1 LTHYYWSSLPS
12 RQALHTAT
20 MPSSRASKPIIIPA
34 TQKPSHNLHHS
45 NLSPSTPPSPKQVR
59 FAHPST
65 ELASRPLTPQEAWSL
80 YHFETHARACH
91 SCDGRSLCAT
101 GYDLSQ
107 DVRVHVWKHD
117 KQLCSTRPDSEGR
130 WVRVEIPHG
139 YGWTKAMLGIE
150 RTRSTEKSKPKKS
163 TTKSAPVVSYEPEPR
178 SARKTAE
185 PPRSSSR
192 DHNNVY
198 VEPARTPKDGEKRSR
213 HRPERYEVVEVA
225 PKYEPGGPVRLPE
238 RAKRGSLYESDMRRP
253 RREYRIEERAP
264 ERGQDRER
272 VERESEKDREERHE
286 RRRRERER
294 EWRDGGR

>member
-1 LTHYYWSSLPS
+1 
-12 RQALHTAT
+12 
-20 MPSSRASKPIIIPA
+20 MPSSRSKPIIIPA
-34 TQKPSHNLHHS
+34 APKSSHNLHHHS

-91 SCDGRSLCAT
+91 SCDGRSLCPA
-101 GYDLSQ
+101 GYGLSQ
-107 DVRVHVWKHD
+107 DVRVHVWKHE

-139 YGWTKAMLGIE
+139 YGWTKAMLGVE
-150 RTRSTEKSKPKKS
+150 RTRSSDKLKPKKS
-163 TTKSAPVVSYEPEPR
+163 TTKSSPVVSYDPEPR
-178 SARKTAE
+178 PARKVAE
-185 PPRSSSR
+185 PHSSSR
-192 DHNNVY
+192 DNTNNNVY

-225 PKYEPGGPVRLPE
+225 PKYEQGGPVRLPE

-264 ERGQDRER
+264 ERGQDREQR
-272 VERESEKDREERHE
+272 VERERESEKDREERHE

-294 EWRDGGR
+294 EWRERDGGR

>member
-1 LTHYYWSSLPS
+1 MPS
-12 RQALHTAT
+12 RT
-20 MPSSRASKPIIIPA
+20 KPIIIPVA
-34 TQKPSHNLHHS
+34 PKSSHSLHHS

-91 SCDGRSLCAT
+91 SCDGRSLCHV

-139 YGWTKAMLGIE
+139 YGWTKAMLGME
-150 RTRSTEKSKPKKS
+150 RTRSSDKSKPKKS
-163 TTKSAPVVSYEPEPR
+163 TTKSSPVVSYDPEPR
-178 SARKTAE
+178 SSRKAAE
-185 PPRSSSR
+185 PRSASR
-192 DHNNVY
+192 DNNNNNAY

-213 HRPERYEVVEVA
+213 HRSERYEVVEVA
-225 PKYEPGGPVRLPE
+225 PKYEQGGPVRLPE
-238 RAKRGSLYESDMRRP
+238 RQKRGSLYESDMRRP
-253 RREYRIEERAP
+253 RREYRIEERVP
-264 ERGQDRER
+264 DRGER
-272 VERESEKDREERHE
+272 ERESEKDREERHE

-294 EWRDGGR
+294 EWRDEGR

>member
-1 LTHYYWSSLPS
+1 MPAS
-12 RQALHTAT
+12 R
-20 MPSSRASKPIIIPA
+20 SSKPIIIPA
-34 TQKPSHNLHHS
+34 TSKPSHNLHNS

-80 YHFETHARACH
+80 YHFETHARACR
-91 SCDGRSLCAT
+91 SCDSRALCDE
-101 GYDLSQ
+101 GYSLSQ

-139 YGWTKAMLGIE
+139 YGCTKAMLGVE
-150 RTRSTEKSKPKKS
+150 RKRSDKSKKS
-163 TTKSAPVVSYEPEPR
+163 ATKSAPVVSYDSEPRPARKTEPR
-178 SARKTAE
+178 ST
-185 PPRSSSR
+185 SR
-192 DHNNVY
+192 DNKNAY
-198 VEPARTPKDGEKRSR
+198 VEPARTPKDGDKRAR

-225 PKYEPGGPVRLPE
+225 PRYEKGGPVRPSESL
-238 RAKRGSLYESDMRRP
+238 KKGSLYESDMRRP
-253 RREYRIEERAP
+253 RREYRIEERVP

-272 VERESEKDREERHE
+272 VERERERERKSEKEREERRE
-286 RRRRERER
+286 RRRRER